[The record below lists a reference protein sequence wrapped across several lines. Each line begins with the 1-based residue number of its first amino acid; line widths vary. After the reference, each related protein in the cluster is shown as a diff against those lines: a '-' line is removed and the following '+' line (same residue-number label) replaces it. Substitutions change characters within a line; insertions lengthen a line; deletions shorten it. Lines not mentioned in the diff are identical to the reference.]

1 MVTMSVSRA
10 EVISSLQGEER
21 ERQWHYTQLELI
33 SQKIRNIP
41 LTSAQSVSTPET
53 GNHISILFG
62 FRFRSKQIH
71 LPQKRPL
78 NIQYPTVSCDES
90 INLRSQI
97 CFRTPIHTNT
107 AHYMHPFVR
116 GVLIFPYFQFH
127 GLLNFP

>member
-53 GNHISILFG
+53 GVRKPNYE
-62 FRFRSKQIH
+62 
-71 LPQKRPL
+71 L
-78 NIQYPTVSCDES
+78 NILLSSGFT
-90 INLRSQI
+90 LR
-97 CFRTPIHTNT
+97 F
-107 AHYMHPFVR
+107 
-116 GVLIFPYFQFH
+116 
-127 GLLNFP
+127 